1 MKKKLILY
9 AFAMA
14 AFTLSFAQP
23 RGGGMRANRLEAVKI
38 AFLTKYINL
47 SSDEAQKF
55 WPTYNAYDNEIKK
68 VRQANMQ
75 DELAFGEAVL
85 NIKKRYKPEFK
96 KILNDDI
103 RVNNTF
109 KAEGEFRIELQK
121 ELRKRIQEK
130 SKGPQK

>member
-9 AFAMA
+9 VFAMA
-14 AFTLSFAQP
+14 AFFVSFAQP

-38 AFLTKYINL
+38 AFMTKYINL
-47 SSDEAQKF
+47 SADEAQKF

-68 VRQANMQ
+68 MRQANMQ

-121 ELRKRIQEK
+121 ELRKRAQEK
-130 SKGPQK
+130 TKGPQ

>member
-9 AFAMA
+9 VFAMA
-14 AFTLSFAQP
+14 AFVLSFAQP
-23 RGGGMRANRLEAVKI
+23 RGGGMRADRIEAVKI
-38 AFLTKYINL
+38 AFMTKYINL
-47 SSDEAQKF
+47 SADEAQKF
-55 WPTYNAYDNEIKK
+55 WPTYNAYNNEIKK

-96 KILNDDI
+96 KILNDDV

-109 KAEGEFRIELQK
+109 KAEGEFRVELQK
-121 ELRKRIQEK
+121 ELKKRIQEK
-130 SKGPQK
+130 SKGPK

>member
-9 AFAMA
+9 VFAMA
-14 AFTLSFAQP
+14 TFVLSFAQP
-23 RGGGMRANRLEAVKI
+23 RSGGMRANRLEALKI
-38 AFLTKYINL
+38 AFMTKYINL
-47 SSDEAQKF
+47 SADEAQKF
-55 WPTYNAYDNEIKK
+55 WPSYNAYDNEIKK

-109 KAEGEFRIELQK
+109 KGEFRIELQK

-130 SKGPQK
+130 SKGPQ